1 MKIKR
6 ILQSFLVL
14 LVSLVFITCTTEDI
28 SPAASL
34 ELSQNVL
41 SEQNES
47 ITLTATLNGA
57 ATKDIRM
64 PMVFTGTAAVNAD
77 YTISSAEI
85 LIVKGATT
93 GSITITS
100 RTDGL
105 VEGPETIEISQG
117 QAVDVIILNAVNF
130 TVTISDLD
138 VDTDGDGVPD
148 ALDLCPTVAGVI
160 ANSGCPYVGFIIN
173 EVLYDPA
180 DGIAGDANRDG
191 VRDPAQD
198 EFIEF
203 YNSTANSINLGGFTI
218 SDAAQVRHTF
228 PPGTIV
234 PSNKAI
240 VVFGGGTPTG
250 SFGGSLV
257 QTASEGQLNFT
268 NAGDIITIRN
278 ASNAVILTFDING
291 LSGNPNEAYTRN
303 PDVYGTTFDRYSA
316 IPAAGAVIHT
326 PGTRINGNSF

>member
-1 MKIKR
+1 MKVKR
-6 ILQSFLVL
+6 ILQSFLVPF
-14 LVSLVFITCTTEDI
+14 VSLVFITCTTEDI

-34 ELSQNVL
+34 ELSQIVL

-57 ATKDIRM
+57 ATKDIRI
-64 PMVFTGTAAVNAD
+64 PLVFAGTATINAD

-105 VEGPETIEISQG
+105 VEGPETIEIAIG
-117 QAVDVIILNAVNF
+117 QAVDVIVLNAATL
-130 TVTISDLD
+130 TVTINDLD

-148 ALDLCPTVAGVI
+148 ALDQCPTIPGVVA
-160 ANSGCPYVGFIIN
+160 NNGCPYVGFIIN

-180 DGIAGDANRDG
+180 DGIAGDANKDG
-191 VRDPAQD
+191 TRDPLQD

-203 YNSTANSINLGGFTI
+203 YNSTANSINLSGFTI
-218 SDAAQVRHTF
+218 SDASQVRHIF
-228 PPGTIV
+228 PAGTIV

-240 VVFGGGTPTG
+240 VIFGGGTPTG
-250 SFGGSLV
+250 SFGGSIV
-257 QTASEGQLNFT
+257 QTASEGQLNM
-268 NAGDIITIRN
+268 NNGGDLVTIRN
-278 ASNAVILTFDING
+278 ASNTVILTFDING

-303 PDVYGTTFDRYSA
+303 PDIYGAAFERYSA

-326 PGTRINGNSF
+326 PGTKINGNSF